1 MDESSL
7 EKVIIDFWERKYDVL
22 VCTTIVESGI
32 DMPTVNTLVVDRADL
47 LGLGQLHQLRGRVGR
62 SGHRAYAYLFTPV
75 DRSLSEEA
83 FERLRTIGETTEL
96 GSGFRLAMKDLEIRG
111 AGNLLG
117 TGQSGHVASV
127 GYDLYCQMVNEAV
140 SEASGVQEIAPIEIR
155 VEMPVDAYLPESYVS
170 RSDLRLEAYRK
181 LASAG
186 ETPDSSKVEEV
197 RQEWEDR
204 YGPIPDEAEKLLA
217 IGHLRTLCVERG
229 ITEVTV
235 TKRKN
240 SKSGFLARCSPVV
253 IPLSKQT
260 RLERLHP
267 DAYLKESSA
276 ELQIP
281 IPEDDPV
288 GVLSEYLK
296 DLVPVHTSI
305 T

>member
-1 MDESSL
+1 
-7 EKVIIDFWERKYDVL
+7 
-22 VCTTIVESGI
+22 
-32 DMPTVNTLVVDRADL
+32 
-47 LGLGQLHQLRGRVGR
+47 
-62 SGHRAYAYLFTPV
+62 
-75 DRSLSEEA
+75 
-83 FERLRTIGETTEL
+83 
-96 GSGFRLAMKDLEIRG
+96 
-111 AGNLLG
+111 
-117 TGQSGHVASV
+117 
-127 GYDLYCQMVNEAV
+127 
-140 SEASGVQEIAPIEIR
+140 
-155 VEMPVDAYLPESYVS
+155 
-170 RSDLRLEAYRK
+170 
-181 LASAG
+181 
-186 ETPDSSKVEEV
+186 
-197 RQEWEDR
+197 
-204 YGPIPDEAEKLLA
+204 
-217 IGHLRTLCVERG
+217 RTLCVERG

-240 SKSGFLARCSPVV
+240 AESGFLARCSPVV